1 MSGNRVLVGLA
12 FVLMLAAAAPLAA
25 QQKDAAWA
33 MSQAPADACIV
44 GSIRGFLELE
54 TALKELMG
62 PDADEMPL
70 VKSLEA
76 AMPAGA
82 FDTTG
87 PGVFMVPICGADLK
101 GVLLLRIKDES
112 KIKGEA
118 VEGGITKIEMPA
130 PPAPPGAPEGF
141 KMPAPVVYVLKM
153 GAWAAVADEP
163 DGLKAL
169 SAATTRMANLAGR
182 GQDAAGHTLWV
193 YLNPK
198 SLASAGKQAV
208 ARMQAGP
215 GGGAPAMTGAPP
227 KILDWMM
234 GLADQAESL
243 SAWADIKA
251 EGVTAAADLRL
262 VEGSQLAAAL
272 AAAVPV
278 QNMPGVLP
286 AGDRPLVAAWMRVDW
301 AKAVQ
306 PMKALFRPLVDILTA
321 GADEAGRKSID
332 DMWAMYDQLVG
343 VMGDEVGILMEAAP
357 PGQGMY
363 RFTET
368 FAVRD
373 PAKFRELMA
382 KMMSASQEMM
392 KTMMGTMGG
401 MPGGP
406 TMKMNVDY
414 KAGAETIEGLPV
426 DVMKMRMEMEPP
438 PDAPPQ
444 VRERMQKMMAAM
456 YGPDGMVMRMTV
468 ADKTAIIS
476 MGDAGDAARAVKAV
490 RGQEPR
496 LSTNAKVQAAIG
508 RLPKGS
514 CAAGVISIPN
524 YLYMAMSMT
533 DRMMAESMAARA
545 KAAAEG
551 APPPLEPPAPADLV
565 TFAARV
571 SGRTVHIDLAVPQS
585 EVRGAAQ
592 VVKQF
597 SRRMQWRMQGMM
609 EEARKQAQ
617 EQQQPGAAPPAGRK

>member
-44 GSIRGFLELE
+44 GSIRGFQELE

-118 VEGGITKIEMPA
+118 VEGGITKIEMPV

-141 KMPAPVVYVLKM
+141 KMVTPTVYVLQM
-153 GAWAAVADEP
+153 GPWAAVADEP
-163 DGLKAL
+163 EGLKAIA
-169 SAATTRMANLAGR
+169 AATGRMSNLAGR
-182 GQDAAGHTLWV
+182 GKDVADHSIWV
-193 YLNPK
+193 CLNPK
-198 SLASAGKQAV
+198 SLAAAGKEAV
-208 ARMQAGP
+208 AKMQAGP
-215 GGGAPAMTGAPP
+215 AGGAPAMTGAPP
-227 KILDWMM
+227 KIIDWVI
-234 GLADQAESL
+234 GLAGQVESL
-243 SAWADIKA
+243 TASADIKA

-272 AAAVPV
+272 AAAMPV
-278 QNMPGVLP
+278 QTMPGALP
-286 AGDRPLVAAWMRVDW
+286 AGDQVLVAAWMRVDW
-301 AKAVQ
+301 AKAAQ
-306 PMKALFRPLVDILTA
+306 PMKALFRPLFDILTA

-332 DMWAMYDQLVG
+332 DMWAMYDQFVG
-343 VMGDEVGILMEAAP
+343 VMGDEVAVLMEVAP
-357 PGQGMY
+357 PGHGMY
-363 RFTET
+363 RLTET
-368 FAVRD
+368 FAVKD
-373 PAKFRELMA
+373 PAKYRELMA

-392 KTMMGTMGG
+392 KATMGAVG
-401 MPGGP
+401 GGPGG
-406 TMKMNVDY
+406 MNIKMNVDY
-414 KAGAETIEGLPV
+414 KAGAETVEGLPV
-426 DVMKMRMEMEPP
+426 DVMKMQMEMQPP

-444 VRERMQKMMAAM
+444 VKEQMKKMSDAM
-456 YGPDGMVMRMTV
+456 YGPEGMVMRMVV
-468 ADKTAIIS
+468 ADQTAIVS
-476 MGDAGDAARAVKAV
+476 MGDAADAARAVKAV
-490 RGQEPR
+490 RGQGPR

-514 CAAGVISIPN
+514 CAAGVISIQN

-533 DRMMAESMAARA
+533 VRMMGESMSAQV
-545 KAAAEG
+545 KALLEG
-551 APPPLEPPAPADLV
+551 APPPMEPPAPSDLA
-565 TFAARV
+565 TFAAQV

-597 SRRMQWRMQGMM
+597 SRRMQWRMQKMM
-609 EEARKQAQ
+609 EEVQKQAQ